1 MTAAADLPVLRG
13 LTDAEFA
20 AGAVAAGLVLVNF
33 TARWCQPCARA
44 VPEVAGLSVDLRR
57 RRSGVRPAVFVADI
71 DSASKAAATA
81 AIDGVPCLVLY
92 RDGAV
97 AARLVGHWSRARLRE
112 WFDDVVKG

>member
-1 MTAAADLPVLRG
+1 MTSPAADLPVLRAV
-13 LTDAEFA
+13 TDVELP
-20 AGAVAAGLVLVNF
+20 GAVSAGLVLVNF

-57 RRSGVRPAVFVADI
+57 RRGGARPVVMVADV
-71 DSASKAAATA
+71 DTASKAAAA
-81 AIDGVPCLVLY
+81 ANIEGVPCLVLY

-97 AARLVGHWSRARLRE
+97 VAQLTGHWSRARLRE